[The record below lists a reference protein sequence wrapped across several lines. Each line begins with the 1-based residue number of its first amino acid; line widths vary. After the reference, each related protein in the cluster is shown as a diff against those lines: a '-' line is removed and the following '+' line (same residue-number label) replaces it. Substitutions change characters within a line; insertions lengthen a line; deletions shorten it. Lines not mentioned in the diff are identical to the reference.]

1 MSLNPPK
8 AFKVAAAEVPLPRA
22 NRRKKVIGWLTLA
35 ESAAA
40 NFGISHSKFFSQ
52 TNGTIAPNFSSHWD
66 KYQLGSAPQ
75 MNGKQEKKMQ
85 KHCRLL
91 NQRKY
96 TKRKWAPAFIRDI
109 NIKFF
114 VRSIRDNNSVP
125 LSNGN
130 NEMIISG
137 SELRNTASP
146 KDFAQ
151 FQRPADHVTRFSKVK
166 MATVYSELCFF
177 QKIKVLRF
185 EKQTN

>member
-1 MSLNPPK
+1 
-8 AFKVAAAEVPLPRA
+8 
-22 NRRKKVIGWLTLA
+22 
-35 ESAAA
+35 
-40 NFGISHSKFFSQ
+40 
-52 TNGTIAPNFSSHWD
+52 
-66 KYQLGSAPQ
+66 